1 VDRPQHREAAGLRP
15 RGSTSLHIAVA
26 LLFAGTLCVTAS
38 TPTSAHPTAAA
49 LPTLR
54 LDYYAGAPRLATSLD
69 PAHISDSADYEL
81 SALVDASL
89 VHILPNGKVSGDLAT
104 YTISKNHLTY
114 TFTIRKN
121 ASFSN
126 GHAVTA
132 ADAAFSLQR
141 ALAPSTQAEVGDS
154 YDNLIVGAD
163 DFYHG
168 RTHSIPGLKVLSRR
182 ILQITIT
189 KPVAYFLDTL
199 LSLIHI

>member
-1 VDRPQHREAAGLRP
+1 MTLHHRVAGDARKP
-15 RGSTSLHIAVA
+15 VSTILNLGVA

-114 TFTIRKN
+114 TFTIRSS
-121 ASFSN
+121 ARFSN
-126 GHAVTA
+126 GHPVTA
-132 ADAAFSLQR
+132 ADER
-141 ALAPSTQAEVGDS
+141 ACATSSACWS
-154 YDNLIVGAD
+154 A
-163 DFYHG
+163 
-168 RTHSIPGLKVLSRR
+168 RSS
-182 ILQITIT
+182 
-189 KPVAYFLDTL
+189 A
-199 LSLIHI
+199 